1 MLRSSCSSQ
10 TADSRQQNTKLKQTI
25 LELKEERQEL
35 IAKAAIQDKQI
46 NELDKRV
53 AIKDKQI
60 NEMDKTSRVNSHTH
74 AHTRAHT
81 PP

>member
-10 TADSRQQNTKLKQTI
+10 TADSCQQNTKLKQTI

-53 AIKDKQI
+53 AIKDKQS
-60 NEMDKTSRVNSHTH
+60 KLTHTCTH
-74 AHTRAHT
+74 SCTHTIMK
-81 PP
+81 